1 MNKILIASVSGAL
14 TLVVLGGGIWYLR
27 TRSVDTVPPPR
38 APASDGKPAN
48 GQATSSQDP
57 VLQQEE
63 PQGIKETPRDE
74 LDPIYLEM
82 YGSPSSSDATQ
93 ATPSPEAS
101 SPPPPDPALDSD
113 SDGLTDLQEAQL
125 GTDPNKADTD
135 GDGFNDGQEV
145 KAGYNPLG
153 PGMKQ

>member
-1 MNKILIASVSGAL
+1 MNKVLIASVSGAL

-27 TRSVDTVPPPR
+27 SRSVDVVPSPR
-38 APASDGKPAN
+38 APVSGERPVN
-48 GQATSSQDP
+48 GGAASSQEP
-57 VLQQEE
+57 VLEQQE

-74 LDPIYLEM
+74 SDPAYLQM
-82 YGSPSSSDATQ
+82 YGNPPGTEA
-93 ATPSPEAS
+93 PPEVAPPEP
-101 SPPPPDPALDSD
+101 SPPPPDSVLDSD
-113 SDGLTDLQEAQL
+113 SDGLTNLQEAQL

-145 KAGYNPLG
+145 QAGYNPLG